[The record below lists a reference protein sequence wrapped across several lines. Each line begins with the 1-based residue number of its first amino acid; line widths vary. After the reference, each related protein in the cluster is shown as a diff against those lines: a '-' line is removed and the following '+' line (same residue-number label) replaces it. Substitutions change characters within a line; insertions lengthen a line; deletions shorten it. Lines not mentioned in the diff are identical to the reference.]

1 MGECSELMTVLGFDR
16 TCLYVENTFLIAV
29 CFFFCC
35 RWDRGTNHLL
45 FNMLPGGPPDYNTA
59 LDVPRDR
66 YVLCCVMDRSGL
78 NATKESTSSEGP
90 LIAKDV
96 LLNLYKDRL

>member
-1 MGECSELMTVLGFDR
+1 MPELGFDR
-16 TCLYVENTFLIAV
+16 TYHLCVENTFLIV
-29 CFFFCC
+29 DCFFFCL

-66 YVLCCVMDRSGL
+66 YVFWLCL
-78 NATKESTSSEGP
+78 NAQ
-90 LIAKDV
+90 IWV
-96 LLNLYKDRL
+96 